1 MPRTH
6 NRNRI
11 VSLKKGTMK
20 TRYSHAKNEAR
31 HLNFLP
37 YTKANSERIKDLK
50 IKTQNYKTAR

>member
-1 MPRTH
+1 
-6 NRNRI
+6 
-11 VSLKKGTMK
+11 LKKGTMK